1 MQFRTT
7 SANKPLL
14 SVGALAAALT
24 LAVGLTSTGVFAQD
38 KQEQSA
44 WVKLCEKAPM
54 RVANQDGTAKAEEKE
69 ICLTHHE
76 RLDGNTGMVI
86 VSAAI
91 RKIEGEDQESLMIM
105 VPLGM
110 ALQPG
115 VRAAVYSKDMWEK
128 AQKKEEIDESQ
139 LKPVSLKYTLCHPAG
154 CTAEVEATGDFLKE
168 METGGGLM
176 VLAINAAGQ
185 PVGFPVPLTG
195 FKTTHDGQPVDNKLY
210 ATERGKLMTQIRE
223 RQRKLFEEAKAKAD
237 AEKKQ
242 Q

>member
-1 MQFRTT
+1 MRFRTT
-7 SANKPLL
+7 SAEKPWL
-14 SVGALAAALT
+14 SVGALAVALT
-24 LAVGLTSTGVFAQD
+24 FAPGLTSTGALAQD

-44 WVKLCEKAPM
+44 WVKLCEKAPV
-54 RVANQDGTAKAEEKE
+54 RVAGADGKATAEEKS

-91 RKIEGEDQESLMIM
+91 REIEGSDKESLMIM

-115 VRAAVYSKDMWEK
+115 VRAAVYSQEMWEK
-128 AQKKEEIDESQ
+128 AQKKEDIDESQ
-139 LKPVSLKYTLCHPAG
+139 LKPVSLDYTLCHPAG
-154 CTAEVEATGDFLKE
+154 CTAEIEATEELVKQMD
-168 METGGGLM
+168 TGGGLM

-195 FKTTHDGQPVDNKLY
+195 FKTTREGKPVDNQLY
-210 ATERGKLMTQIRE
+210 AKERGKLMAQIRE
-223 RQRKLFEEAKAKAD
+223 RQRKLVDAAKAEA
-237 AEKKQ
+237 AQKKQ
-242 Q
+242 